1 MFVAT
6 FWCLAAFWGGKMALS
21 NITLMIFCSRG
32 FFIFISFDD
41 SWILDH
47 LESHPAKCQP
57 QLLGNGN
64 SKVAIVKCVCE
75 MEFQLCSGIFYGHG
89 HAQKIYKS

>member
-1 MFVAT
+1 
-6 FWCLAAFWGGKMALS
+6 MALS

-41 SWILDH
+41 CWILDP
-47 LESHPAKCQP
+47 LMSYPAKCQP
-57 QLLGNGN
+57 QRLGTGN

-75 MEFQLCSGIFYGHG
+75 MEFQLCSGILHG
-89 HAQKIYKS
+89 HNGEI